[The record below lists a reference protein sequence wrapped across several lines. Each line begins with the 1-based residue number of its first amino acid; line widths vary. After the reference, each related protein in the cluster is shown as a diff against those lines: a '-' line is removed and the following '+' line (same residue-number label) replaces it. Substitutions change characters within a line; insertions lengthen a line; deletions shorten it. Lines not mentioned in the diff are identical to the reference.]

1 MAIIAFNFGLRQIN
15 SICYFQNYIYM
26 CWRIYKNEN
35 NIMMMVICRLF
46 PHLPF
51 WRIFMSLFE
60 FVYMHSNVQYVCLFI
75 LISTIILC
83 KLGIV
88 MMAINSEHVY
98 NVMEI
103 IPRTLMESWFMRHG
117 KCAFYSKASIIHHLM
132 RQ

>member
-1 MAIIAFNFGLRQIN
+1 
-15 SICYFQNYIYM
+15 
-26 CWRIYKNEN
+26 
-35 NIMMMVICRLF
+35 
-46 PHLPF
+46 
-51 WRIFMSLFE
+51 MSLFE

-103 IPRTLMESWFMRHG
+103 IPRTLMES
-117 KCAFYSKASIIHHLM
+117 
-132 RQ
+132 